1 MALPYSLVPL
11 EEALLSIIQELGA
24 IPKQRC
30 LNIQEGCTE
39 YSQGQRRQNKIYLAK
54 KTTRGE
60 GIKMADF
67 ETM

>member
-1 MALPYSLVPL
+1 MNLPYTLVPL

-54 KTTRGE
+54 KTTRG
-60 GIKMADF
+60 GGGD
-67 ETM
+67 